1 MFWLWCNVPV
11 STGETFER
19 EHRSIGG
26 AVSCSRENIL
36 LQPIFPLLLFFNP
49 SLFGDISLD
58 YFLHMFSL
66 KCGAFS
72 FQDGIC
78 FHQNICNYRLNL
90 SSLHFLSLLITSWG
104 KIVPKIKSSQTT
116 FSLGMQACLL
126 MPFITRHKKSLQRIR
141 EWASVFPSS
150 EWEAQFCMG
159 AKQFSDW
166 GEEKSIRN
174 RICAKQT
181 TTFDFISNEWE

>member
-1 MFWLWCNVPV
+1 MLFCLWCNAPV

-19 EHRSIGG
+19 NHRSIGG
-26 AVSCSRENIL
+26 SVSCSRENIL

-49 SLFGDISLD
+49 SLFGDFSLD

-72 FQDGIC
+72 FQGGIC

-90 SSLHFLSLLITSWG
+90 SSLHFLSLLITIWG
-104 KIVPKIKSSQTT
+104 KIVSKIKSSQTT

-126 MPFITRHKKSLQRIR
+126 MLLMTRHKKSLQRIR
-141 EWASVFPSS
+141 EWAAGFPSS
-150 EWEAQFCMG
+150 E
-159 AKQFSDW
+159 
-166 GEEKSIRN
+166 
-174 RICAKQT
+174 
-181 TTFDFISNEWE
+181 